1 MSGWFCFF
9 QGIVNQF
16 PCGRKGSMMMT
27 WAPALHAPR
36 APIVP
41 EMGKKYCAPTI
52 PPPRIKEGQEVIVV
66 ANQATLLSEHFTLTD
81 LKRLIANLARA
92 KATNRILG
100 MGSVRSSALRMP
112 TVSWAQLHWPIV
124 SANPISM
131 QALIATAGN
140 LINVFSAP
148 LKALTAEVALRIRL
162 ITLRLLGQG
171 FMPCL

>member
-1 MSGWFCFF
+1 M
-9 QGIVNQF
+9 
-16 PCGRKGSMMMT
+16 
-27 WAPALHAPR
+27 
-36 APIVP
+36 
-41 EMGKKYCAPTI
+41 
-52 PPPRIKEGQEVIVV
+52 IVV

-112 TVSWAQLHWPIV
+112 TVNWAQLHWPIV

-140 LINVFSAP
+140 LIKCILCTFEGLDCRGGFENQTNHTATSGPGVHALPIAQFLSCTQNDACLPIFSHC
-148 LKALTAEVALRIRL
+148 V
-162 ITLRLLGQG
+162 ITRD
-171 FMPCL
+171 